1 MKQKNRNLS
10 RNTKSIARRAIVQSA
25 LNAGSKEIPKVILLA
40 IRKSYKTFKVG
51 INKYTS
57 ERGISIVNK
66 DDITLQKML
75 KKEQNIKTQ
84 QMYLNHLKEI
94 AANRSAMYV
103 SKEHKENK
111 KLERAI
117 AREKRQATYQERLDN
132 EKRLSA

>member
-1 MKQKNRNLS
+1 MKIKEIRPS
-10 RNTKSIARRAIVQSA
+10 RRIRSIARRAIMRSA

-40 IRKSYKTFKVG
+40 IRKSYNTFKVG

-117 AREKRQATYQERLDN
+117 AREKRQATYQEKLN
-132 EKRLSA
+132 SQKRLSA